1 MLDGDK
7 DIGCHGGALGY
18 GTITAADQ
26 GDDWARPRCLTFDA
40 TTSSNKCDSGC
51 LPLSPSSAQKAA
63 FSLSDISQQT
73 ANAGGVAAYPHD
85 GYCATNRD
93 GDTNAGRL
101 LQDDGH
107 FDEPCTLM
115 ALCNPLNNGCG
126 GTCGM
131 PDCQRAIGRVVAVE
145 FDTWNNINLHDPKQ
159 GVSRW
164 WINATEFV
172 GYNDNHLAIFSS
184 DSDLG
189 TSTDHASPNHFA
201 ATPSIPNLA
210 DGKNHTVKIKYW
222 PQEASYT
229 RVLKKGRGAAH
240 NTGIQTH
247 GDCQDNTGAANAAS
261 RNAAPDACVPVK
273 FANSG
278 YGNLAI
284 FIDDMKRPVLQTK
297 MSLRMGDAAGDCH
310 GNDIDRCVLD
320 NQGNAYIG
328 FTAATGG
335 ERVGVTMD
343 QYGVTESLHQDDNIL
358 NVLEGSGAT
367 GVSNSAVEA
376 AALKTGAAQRHEIIS
391 WKFCNKMGCVPI

>member
-1 MLDGDK
+1 MK
-7 DIGCHGGALGY
+7 
-18 GTITAADQ
+18 
-26 GDDWARPRCLTFDA
+26 
-40 TTSSNKCDSGC
+40 
-51 LPLSPSSAQKAA
+51 
-63 FSLSDISQQT
+63 
-73 ANAGGVAAYPHD
+73 
-85 GYCATNRD
+85 
-93 GDTNAGRL
+93 
-101 LQDDGH
+101 QDDGV
-107 FDEPCTLM
+107 FGEDCALM
-115 ALCNPLNNGCG
+115 ALCNPLDNGCG
-126 GTCGM
+126 GTCGV
-131 PDCQRAIGRVVAVE
+131 PDCQKAIGRVVAIE
-145 FDTWNNINLHDPKQ
+145 FDTWNNLNLHDPKQ

-184 DSDLG
+184 DSEYG

-222 PQEASYT
+222 PQESSYT
-229 RVLKKGRGAAH
+229 RVLKKGRGAPHA
-240 NTGIQTH
+240 TGIQTH

-310 GNDIDRCVLD
+310 DNDIDRCVLD

-343 QYGVTESLHQDDNIL
+343 QYGVTESLHQDENIL
-358 NVLEGSGAT
+358 QVIQGASGGT